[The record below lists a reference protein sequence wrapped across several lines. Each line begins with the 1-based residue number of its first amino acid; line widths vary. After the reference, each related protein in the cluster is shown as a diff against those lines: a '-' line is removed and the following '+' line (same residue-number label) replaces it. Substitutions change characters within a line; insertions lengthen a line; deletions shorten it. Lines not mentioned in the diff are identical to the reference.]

1 MGMNVVRLNY
11 RLGIGSNE
19 QTVKVS
25 IWDPAMTELED
36 TENPELDGI
45 N

>member
-1 MGMNVVRLNY
+1 MNVVKMNY

-25 IWDPAMTELED
+25 IWDPAMTEIED
-36 TENPELDGI
+36 TENRELEGI

>member
-1 MGMNVVRLNY
+1 MNIVKMNY

-36 TENPELDGI
+36 IEDKELEGI